1 MKISYSLVIFF
12 MGLAVVL
19 STQSCNRNL
28 TATMSDY
35 ETFTNEEPKEIA
47 VFRKT
52 GCFGYCPIY
61 RVHFYEDGRAI
72 YRGQMNVE
80 KEGTHFGLFNQ
91 RKIRQIIRKADRNR
105 FFLWPDVFPV
115 EEKEFLPDLSNTI
128 TTIRKGD
135 MEKTITH
142 NHSGPEEL
150 KDIENAFHEL
160 IDSIEWLSVGDE

>member
-1 MKISYSLVIFF
+1 

-52 GCFGYCPIY
+52 GCFGTCPIY
-61 RVHFYEDGRAI
+61 RVYFYEDGQAV

-80 KEGTHFGLFNQ
+80 KEGTHFGLFNK
-91 RKIRQIIRKADRNR
+91 RKMRQIIRKADRNR

-150 KDIENAFHEL
+150 KDIENAFLEL